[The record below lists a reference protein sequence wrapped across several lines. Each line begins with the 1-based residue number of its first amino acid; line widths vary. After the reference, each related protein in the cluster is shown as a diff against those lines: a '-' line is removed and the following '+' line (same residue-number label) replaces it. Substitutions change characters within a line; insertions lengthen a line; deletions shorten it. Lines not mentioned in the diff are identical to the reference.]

1 MQLKIIIC
9 FFFIY
14 ILYSDVNIIGIFNEM
29 QDTQVKYYNLK
40 LWYEMLI
47 KSAHRIIWIK
57 SEGGNTYKNISLCT
71 CIAFSTKLLWGN

>member
-1 MQLKIIIC
+1 MQLKTIIC

-40 LWYEMLI
+40 L
-47 KSAHRIIWIK
+47 
-57 SEGGNTYKNISLCT
+57 
-71 CIAFSTKLLWGN
+71 

>member
-29 QDTQVKYYNLK
+29 QDTQVK
-40 LWYEMLI
+40 
-47 KSAHRIIWIK
+47 
-57 SEGGNTYKNISLCT
+57 
-71 CIAFSTKLLWGN
+71 